1 MKRRVT
7 IDLFALFTLLG
18 VLILAIFAPS
28 AALAQDQPDSRY
40 FPQTGKTVHSIFL
53 DYWQR
58 NGGLPRQGYPISTE
72 IMERSDTD
80 GKLYAV
86 QYFERAVFEY
96 HPSARPANR
105 VQLSL
110 LGVFLYSRSYPA
122 GAPNQQPNT
131 TPASRLFPQ
140 TGKRL
145 GGPFLQYWQRNG
157 GLAQLGYPISD
168 EFRERSPLDGKF
180 YTVQYFER
188 AVMELHP
195 ELSTSSRV
203 LLSHLGTFRLRL
215 KYPTAPPEHSPFS
228 ADEINYFIEVALGTE
243 FGDSQPVVARWA
255 RPVRI
260 KVNGSPTP
268 ADRQTLLSVI
278 EEINT
283 LLGEEKLTLVERDP
297 NLNLYFVPRARF
309 TELDPDY
316 VPGNEG
322 FASVFWDGDHRIYR
336 AIVLITTERVTQ
348 RERSHLIRE
357 ELTQS
362 LGLLKDSFKYPDSIF
377 YQPWTDTQ
385 TYAPIDR
392 ALIRILHLPQLR
404 PGMTEI
410 EVRAVLNS
418 IDLREP

>member
-1 MKRRVT
+1 VNSQRT
-7 IDLFALFTLLG
+7 IKLVALLTLLG
-18 VLILAIFAPS
+18 ALVLPLFAPTTG
-28 AALAQDQPDSRY
+28 AAQDENSSRY
-40 FPQTGKTVHSIFL
+40 FPQTGKSVHGLFL

-58 NGGLPRQGYPISTE
+58 NGGLPRQGYPISSE
-72 IMERSDTD
+72 IMERSETD

-96 HPSARPANR
+96 HPNAGPASR
-105 VQLSL
+105 VELSL
-110 LGVFLYSRSYPA
+110 LGVFLYSRQYPS
-122 GAPNQQPNT
+122 GAPDQQPNT
-131 TPASRLFPQ
+131 SPTARLFPQ

-145 GGPFLQYWQRNG
+145 GGIFLQYWLRSG
-157 GLAQLGYPISD
+157 GLPQLGYPISD
-168 EFRERSPLDGKF
+168 EFRERSPLDGNT
-180 YTVQYFER
+180 YAVQYFER

-195 ELSTSSRV
+195 ELPLASRV
-203 LLSHLGTFRLRL
+203 LLSQLGTFRLRQ
-215 KYPTAPPEHSPFS
+215 KYAGTPPERAAFSPEEV
-228 ADEINYFIEVALGTE
+228 DYFAEVALGTE
-243 FGDSQPVVARWA
+243 FGDSAPVVSRWG

-260 KVNGSPTP
+260 KVNGSPTA
-268 ADRQTLLSVI
+268 ADRQTLRSVI
-278 EEINT
+278 GEVNSI
-283 LLGEEKLTLVERDP
+283 LGEERLLLVEREP

-309 TELDPDY
+309 IDYDPDY

-336 AIVLITTERVTQ
+336 AIVLITTERITQ

-385 TYAPIDR
+385 TYADIDR
-392 ALIRILHLPQLR
+392 KIIRMLHLPAIK
-404 PGMTEI
+404 PGMSEI

-418 IDLREP
+418 LD